1 MIEIVRDQVVYNA
14 GSHLE
19 VACIYKNTT
28 GRDASARRKNAG
40 NSKSEADGDV
50 RPRLVEDEVRRILEA
65 SRNGYREEPVPE
77 DAILWLHNGETFS
90 HRNRR
95 RYVPC

>member
-28 GRDASARRKNAG
+28 GRDASAAGKSAG
-40 NSKSEADGDV
+40 NSNDEDGGS

-95 RYVPC
+95 R